1 MATDH
6 DGRGNT
12 FAPDGFGP
20 IGTPPVG
27 PRGLLSRPQS
37 FLGNLSIFTV
47 GAAVGGFFLI
57 RTVARAGRRAGV

>member
-12 FAPDGFGP
+12 WNRGIGP

-27 PRGLLSRPQS
+27 PRGLLARPQS

-57 RTVARAGRRAGV
+57 RAVSRAGRRAGV